1 MRRNMEVSNT
11 TLIFF
16 MSKSVIIFYTVIR
29 WLLLCCKFSCDW
41 CTYGHYVK
49 LCGLEYKIADHVTG
63 LMLIHSNILLQF
75 FVTNKG
81 LGFFRD
87 SNYAIIKRSNIV
99 LLLETNACQIN
110 NFIHHLVINYAK
122 YSFACVRHIL
132 DPRPIDTRVLY

>member
-41 CTYGHYVK
+41 CTYGHCVK
-49 LCGLEYKIADHVTG
+49 LCGLKYKIADHVTG
-63 LMLIHSNILLQF
+63 LWLIHSNILLQF
-75 FVTNKG
+75 LVTNKD

-87 SNYAIIKRSNIV
+87 SNYAIIKRSNV
-99 LLLETNACQIN
+99 GLLFRNKCTSNQ
-110 NFIHHLVINYAK
+110 
-122 YSFACVRHIL
+122 
-132 DPRPIDTRVLY
+132 